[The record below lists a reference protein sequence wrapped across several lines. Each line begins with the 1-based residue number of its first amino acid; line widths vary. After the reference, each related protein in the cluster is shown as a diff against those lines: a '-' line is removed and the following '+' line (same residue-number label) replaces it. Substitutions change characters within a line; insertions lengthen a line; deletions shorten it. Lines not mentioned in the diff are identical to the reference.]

1 MAWPPHWLKASISCA
16 ALEYAREH
24 LALDNFPQ
32 DQFLCVYGQYVLTPE
47 LFEVL
52 GRQIANN
59 IRQKGEFQLTTA
71 LDELR
76 ATSGMFGYLVDGE
89 HLDTG
94 QPAEYLNSM
103 NIFSKKQM
111 PGK

>member
-1 MAWPPHWLKASISCA
+1 MTEFAEKPS
-16 ALEYAREH
+16 LEYARKN
-24 LALDNFPQ
+24 LALESYPQ

-47 LFEVL
+47 LFEIL

-94 QPAEYLNSM
+94 QPLEYLQSLNT
-103 NIFSKKQM
+103 FSQKKI
-111 PGK
+111 